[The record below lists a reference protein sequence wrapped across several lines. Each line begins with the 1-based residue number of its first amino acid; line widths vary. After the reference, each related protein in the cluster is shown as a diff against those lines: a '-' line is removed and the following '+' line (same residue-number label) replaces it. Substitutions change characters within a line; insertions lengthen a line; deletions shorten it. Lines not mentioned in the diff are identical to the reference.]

1 MNVIKTNTILWS
13 LANSLIKDRVLAGF
27 EIIFFEEIKPTPDL
41 EVDEPKELV
50 PPDYDLKAELFSTA

>member
-1 MNVIKTNTILWS
+1 
-13 LANSLIKDRVLAGF
+13 LIKDRVLAGF